1 MTPKQRTLAL
11 LALGTFAAGLAAL
24 VVRRKTRRAEEE
36 NPPRGRF
43 IEVDGVTL
51 HYVDRGIG
59 QPVVLLHGNGTMS
72 QDFDLSGVL
81 DIAAQRYRVIA
92 FDRPGYGYSTR
103 PRDRTWTPQAQAQL
117 LHEALARLGV
127 ERPIVV
133 GHSWGTLVALALALL
148 HPGAVKSLVLLSG
161 YYFPTVRL
169 DVPILSSPAIP
180 YLGGVMRHTI
190 SPLLGRLAWPALA
203 KQMFGPAPVP
213 RRFAAFPK
221 WLSLR
226 PSQLRASAAEAALL
240 IPAASSL
247 SQHYGEIRTPA
258 ILLAGAADRVVAPKH
273 SERLHA
279 KLLRSEL
286 RTVPATGHMFHYLWP
301 RKVVAAIDQAAGEAA
316 TIRARPGVL

>member
-1 MTPKQRTLAL
+1 MTSKQRTVAL

-24 VVRRKTRRAEEE
+24 VVRSKTRRAEKE
-36 NPPRGRF
+36 NPPRGAF
-43 IEVDGVTL
+43 IEVDGVKL
-51 HYVDRGIG
+51 HYVDRGMG

-81 DIAAQRYRVIA
+81 DIVAQRYRVIA

-103 PRDRTWTPQAQAQL
+103 PRDRTWTPEAQAQV

-127 ERPIVV
+127 ERPVVV

-148 HPGAVKSLVLLSG
+148 HPAQVKSLVLLSG

-180 YLGGVMRHTI
+180 ILGGLMRHTI
-190 SPLLGRLAWPALA
+190 SPLLGRATWPALA
-203 KQMFGPAPVP
+203 QRMFGPAPVP

-226 PSQLRASAAEAALL
+226 PSQLHASAAEAALL
-240 IPAASSL
+240 IPAAASL
-247 SQHYGEIRTPA
+247 SRRYAEVRTPA
-258 ILLAGAADRVVAPKH
+258 ILLAGTADRVVGSQH

-279 KLLRSEL
+279 KLPRSVLRI
-286 RTVPATGHMFHYLWP
+286 VPATGHMFHYLWP
-301 RKVVAAIDQAAGEAA
+301 RKVVAAIDQAAGDAG
-316 TIRARPGVL
+316 TIRARPGAA